1 MGVIVQL
8 LLGVML
14 EKKGRSRGAYRR
26 AAVLGMLGGCIDEEL
41 GNVRGA
47 VVEADGVE

>member
-8 LLGVML
+8 LFGVML
-14 EKKGRSRGAYRR
+14 EKGRFRGAYRR